1 MKPDI
6 GIKESDRKDIAEGL
20 SHLLA
25 DTYSLYLKTH
35 YYHWNVEGPQF
46 QTLHLMF
53 ETHYTEMAVAVD
65 DIAERVRILGHKA
78 PGTYKAFSKLST
90 VKEDDDLPS
99 AREMIQNLLT
109 AHETVIRTAK
119 SILPKLDG
127 ANDEATQSLLGDRIV
142 IHEKTAWM
150 LRSLLVD

>member
-6 GIKESDRKDIAEGL
+6 GIKETDRKEIAEGL

-53 ETHYTEMAVAVD
+53 ETHYTEMAIAVD
-65 DIAERVRILGHKA
+65 DIAERIRILGHKA
-78 PGTYKAFSKLST
+78 PGTYKAFSKLSS